1 MIIGPPFFIIV
12 ELLFIY
18 RLDDMM
24 CTEQVKIRRIK
35 GEVSAF
41 ISDEVARD
49 VPICIFLN
57 DEPFITLIASPGKYR
72 ELAIGHI
79 FCEGIIPC
87 LDDVEHIDLFK
98 ERVNI
103 KIRKEIDPTGLGLR
117 KMRLITTAC
126 GTRDFSDYH
135 EFESL
140 KLDESRN
147 YSTSTILETVKKLNE
162 LGEVFRKTGGTHSA
176 LLTSKKDGF
185 LGYAEDVGR
194 HNAVD
199 KVIGEGLLSG
209 VDFTECILSTSG
221 RLSGEMI
228 LKAVYAQI
236 PVVCS
241 VSAPLISGIILAE
254 NTGIT
259 VYGFVRGRRMN
270 QYTGFQN

>member
-1 MIIGPPFFIIV
+1 MYTEEVKINRIIGESSSF
-12 ELLFIY
+12 
-18 RLDDMM
+18 
-24 CTEQVKIRRIK
+24 T
-35 GEVSAF
+35 G
-41 ISDEVARD
+41 DEVARD
-49 VPICIFLN
+49 APICIFLN
-57 DEPFITLIASPGKYR
+57 DEPFKTLIASPDKYK
-72 ELAIGHI
+72 ELAVGHI
-79 FCEGIIPC
+79 FSEGIISG
-87 LDDVEHIDLFK
+87 LKDIEKIDLFE
-98 ERVNI
+98 ERINI
-103 KIRKEIDPTGLGLR
+103 NTCKEIEPTISELR
-117 KMRLITTAC
+117 KIRLITTAC

-236 PVVCS
+236 PAVCS
-241 VSAPLISGIILAE
+241 VSAPLLSGIILAE

-270 QYTGFQN
+270 QYTGFQK